1 MRLPIFFSCNFLQVP
16 EKCQK
21 YQMSFFLHA
30 RWLSMGIF
38 NLPDRNGSYLPG
50 IINLIIAH
58 CTHWAAN
65 KGTGLEQSPEPTEH
79 KCPLCRHNPGDVP
92 QTHDRPRVPIY
103 NNPRAQTIQ
112 TPQLSPSTR
121 DSDRDRQDSEGK
133 KKIGTHTRT
142 HTHIQ
147 KPKPNPEPDSLPERE
162 ESCPHRFEPSA
173 ADWGLESWSSPVPNR
188 SATSSSSS
196 SSSTLHLCDKQRLCG
211 CAKKSGPF
219 FLPQGWACFVIDS
232 GH

>member
-30 RWLSMGIF
+30 RWLSMGIS
-38 NLPDRNGSYLPG
+38 NLRDRNGSYLPG

-58 CTHWAAN
+58 CTHWTAN

-162 ESCPHRFEPSA
+162 ESCSNP
-173 ADWGLESWSSPVPNR
+173 
-188 SATSSSSS
+188 
-196 SSSTLHLCDKQRLCG
+196 QRLIEVSRVDLPPFRTDPQRHRPHLHHQLFICVTNKD
-211 CAKKSGPF
+211 CAAVQRNQVPF
-219 FLPQGWACFVIDS
+219 FSPQGWACFVIDS